1 VLYGSVMMN
10 TIAKNLAAVLVFAVA
25 LSTGAC
31 ATDEA
36 TAPTTD
42 AIWVDAT
49 EIVSVDGHRS
59 TELVGLGMSEDPV
72 VVESSACECTT
83 DDCVTTYIRDNLG
96 CDLCIDI
103 SCADGSWRGGC
114 VRCE

>member
-10 TIAKNLAAVLVFAVA
+10 TIARNLAAVLVFAVA

-36 TAPTTD
+36 TAPSTD

-49 EIVSVDGHRS
+49 EIVSATGTRS
-59 TELVGLGMSEDPV
+59 TELVGLGMGQDPV
-72 VVESSACECTT
+72 VVESSACACETA
-83 DDCVTTYIRDNLG
+83 DCVTTYIRDNIG
-96 CDLCIDI
+96 CDVCIDFT
-103 SCADGSWRGGC
+103 CADGSWRGSC

>member
-1 VLYGSVMMN
+1 MMN
-10 TIAKNLAAVLVFAVA
+10 TIARNLAAVLVFAVA

-31 ATDEA
+31 ATDDA

-49 EIVSVDGHRS
+49 EVASVSGHRS
-59 TELVGLGMSEDPV
+59 TELVGLGMGDAPV
-72 VVESSACECTT
+72 VVESSACACETA
-83 DDCVTTYIRDNLG
+83 DCIDTFIRDNIG
-96 CDLCIDI
+96 CDVCIDFT
-103 SCADGSWRGGC
+103 CADGSRRGGC

>member
-1 VLYGSVMMN
+1 MN
-10 TIAKNLAAVLVFAVA
+10 TIAKNLVAVLAFATA

-31 ATDEA
+31 VTEEA

-49 EIVSVDGHRS
+49 EIVSATGNRS
-59 TELVGLGMSEDPV
+59 TELVGLGMGENPV
-72 VVESSACECTT
+72 LVESSACACETA
-83 DDCVTTYIRDNLG
+83 DCVNAYVRDNIG
-96 CDLCIDI
+96 CDVCVDFT
-103 SCADGSWRGGC
+103 CADGSWRGGC

>member
-1 VLYGSVMMN
+1 MMN
-10 TIAKNLAAVLVFAVA
+10 TIAKNLVAVLAVA
-25 LSTGAC
+25 IAVSTAAC
-31 ATDEA
+31 ATDTEGVA
-36 TAPTTD
+36 TD

-49 EIVSVDGHRS
+49 EIVSATGTRS
-59 TELVGLGMSEDPV
+59 TELVGLGVGQDPV
-72 VVESSACECTT
+72 VVESSACACETAG
-83 DDCVTTYIRDNLG
+83 CVDTYIRDNIG